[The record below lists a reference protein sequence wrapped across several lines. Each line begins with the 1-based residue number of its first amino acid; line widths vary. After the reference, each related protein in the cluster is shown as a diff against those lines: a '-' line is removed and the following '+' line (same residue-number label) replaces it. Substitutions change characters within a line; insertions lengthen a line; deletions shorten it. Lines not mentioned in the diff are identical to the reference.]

1 VEQLLAR
8 CGQRADA
15 LKSAAPGEEMERAQL
30 GMDVCIAETVCPKQ
44 VALAIR
50 YSTMVWSISVS
61 CNRSPGQSNFD
72 IGCRQAGAFMK
83 ALEKGSE
90 DSMSS
95 AYAAMLACNAKFRDG
110 GEKLFKA

>member
-1 VEQLLAR
+1 
-8 CGQRADA
+8 
-15 LKSAAPGEEMERAQL
+15 MERAQL

-44 VALAIR
+44 VSPAIR

-61 CNRSPGQSNFD
+61 GDVESPGQSDFD

-95 AYAAMLACNAKFRDG
+95 AYAAMLACNAKFRG
-110 GEKLFKA
+110 EGEKLFKT